1 MAVQCRQRVLLVTGS
16 NHLRGRRVAK
26 YGKEDWGTGVELSDV
41 LMMVVAF
48 VAVALV
54 IFWGIL
60 LWNAFR

>member
-1 MAVQCRQRVLLVTGS
+1 M
-16 NHLRGRRVAK
+16 RGKPVAK
-26 YGKEDWGTGVELSDV
+26 YGKEDWDTAVELSDV

>member
-1 MAVQCRQRVLLVTGS
+1 VLFGQQVQM
-16 NHLRGRRVAK
+16 NLRGKPVAK
-26 YGKEDWGTGVELSDV
+26 YGKEDWDTAVELSDV

-48 VAVALV
+48 AAIALL